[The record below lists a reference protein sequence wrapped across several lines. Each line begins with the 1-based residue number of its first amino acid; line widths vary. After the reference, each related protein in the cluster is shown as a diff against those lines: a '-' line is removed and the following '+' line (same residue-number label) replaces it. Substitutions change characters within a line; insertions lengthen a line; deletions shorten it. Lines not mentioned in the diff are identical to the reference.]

1 MQEKE
6 VPHVHKNCAGCLWH
20 WPSLTPGEDGVY
32 RVKEKMYIDA
42 DVRNGRWDGD
52 QRCTECGKL
61 CNAMDTDPARS
72 VTNPIG
78 GMHARLQDTIWPV

>member
-32 RVKEKMYIDA
+32 RCYHRESTFFHEISKHKCKHFERRFPKEVKEGA
-42 DVRNGRWDGD
+42 QHV
-52 QRCTECGKL
+52 
-61 CNAMDTDPARS
+61 
-72 VTNPIG
+72 
-78 GMHARLQDTIWPV
+78 